1 MSATTL
7 VRQPVQQNVYYIES
21 ATGRVFTYDPKT
33 PTYIGDLVLLDDSEK
48 HLISKTNGC
57 LSHARVRYLPNIKE
71 IMARLRATSA
81 ATSAATSGTTSA
93 ATSGTASGAAS
104 GTATVA

>member
-1 MSATTL
+1 MSTTTL

-21 ATGRVFTYDPKT
+21 ATGRVFTYDPIN

-57 LSHARVRYLPNIKE
+57 LSHARVRYLPNVKE
-71 IMARLRATSA
+71 IMARLRAA
-81 ATSAATSGTTSA
+81 RAP
-93 ATSGTASGAAS
+93 
-104 GTATVA
+104 VA

>member
-71 IMARLRATSA
+71 IMSRLRAEKMAERVS
-81 ATSAATSGTTSA
+81 
-93 ATSGTASGAAS
+93 
-104 GTATVA
+104 VA